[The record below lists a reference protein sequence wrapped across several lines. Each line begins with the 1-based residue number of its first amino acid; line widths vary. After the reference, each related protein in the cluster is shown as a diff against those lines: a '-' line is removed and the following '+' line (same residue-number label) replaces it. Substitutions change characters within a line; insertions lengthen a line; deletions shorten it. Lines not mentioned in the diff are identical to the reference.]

1 MSTTGI
7 NTIATD
13 TMNIDADIQALKASI
28 QDALLMGD
36 QIVGTNSNTQV
47 VRQAQLRNKELKETK
62 TALEVDIRQKE
73 AIVNRTNRD
82 FSDVKDSLPQTQSN
96 QILHVVEDY
105 TVAILVVAYLF
116 AILGFITSYV
126 IQAPE
131 FWSGLGQSLLASTIF
146 TMLSTLILYYVC

>member
-1 MSTTGI
+1 MSTGI
-7 NTIATD
+7 NTLATD
-13 TMNIDADIQALKASI
+13 TMNIDADIQGLKASI

-62 TALEVDIRQKE
+62 TALEVDIRKKE

-126 IQAPE
+126 IQAAE
-131 FWSGLGQSLLASTIF
+131 FWSGLGQALLASTIF

>member
-62 TALEVDIRQKE
+62 TALEVDIRQK
-73 AIVNRTNRD
+73 
-82 FSDVKDSLPQTQSN
+82 
-96 QILHVVEDY
+96 
-105 TVAILVVAYLF
+105 
-116 AILGFITSYV
+116 
-126 IQAPE
+126 
-131 FWSGLGQSLLASTIF
+131 
-146 TMLSTLILYYVC
+146 

>member
-1 MSTTGI
+1 MATGI
-7 NTIATD
+7 STLATD
-13 TMNIDADIQALKASI
+13 TMNIDADIQNLKSSI

-36 QIVGTNSNTQV
+36 QIVGQNSNIQV

-62 TALEVDIRQKE
+62 NDLEVDIRKKE
-73 AIVNRTNRD
+73 GIINRTNRD

-105 TVAILVVAYLF
+105 TVAILVVSYLF

-126 IQAPE
+126 IQAAE
-131 FWSGLGQSLLASTIF
+131 FWSGLGQALLASTIF
-146 TMLSTLILYYVC
+146 TMLSTLVLYYVC

>member
-1 MSTTGI
+1 MSTGI
-7 NTIATD
+7 NTLATD
-13 TMNIDADIQALKASI
+13 TMNIDADIQGLKASI

-82 FSDVKDSLPQTQSN
+82 FADVKDSLPQTQSN

-126 IQAPE
+126 IQAAE
-131 FWSGLGQSLLASTIF
+131 FWSGLGQALLTSTIF

>member
-1 MSTTGI
+1 
-7 NTIATD
+7 
-13 TMNIDADIQALKASI
+13 
-28 QDALLMGD
+28 MGD

-62 TALEVDIRQKE
+62 TALEVDIRKKE

-126 IQAPE
+126 IQAAE
-131 FWSGLGQSLLASTIF
+131 FWSGLGQALLASTIF

>member
-1 MSTTGI
+1 MPTVI

-13 TMNIDADIQALKASI
+13 TMNIDTDIQGLKASI

-62 TALEVDIRQKE
+62 IALEVDIRQKE

-82 FSDVKDSLPQTQSN
+82 FSDVKDSLPQTQSD

-105 TVAILVVAYLF
+105 TVAILVVSYLF

-126 IQAPE
+126 IQAAE
-131 FWSGLGQSLLASTIF
+131 FWSGLGQALLASTIF

>member
-1 MSTTGI
+1 MPTVI

-13 TMNIDADIQALKASI
+13 TMNIDTDIQGLKASI

-62 TALEVDIRQKE
+62 IALEVDIRKKE

-105 TVAILVVAYLF
+105 TVAILVVSYLF

-126 IQAPE
+126 IQAAE
-131 FWSGLGQSLLASTIF
+131 FWSGLGQALLASTIF

>member
-1 MSTTGI
+1 
-7 NTIATD
+7 
-13 TMNIDADIQALKASI
+13 MNIDADIQGLKASI

-36 QIVGTNSNTQV
+36 QIVGTNSNTHV

-62 TALEVDIRQKE
+62 TALEVDIRKKE

-126 IQAPE
+126 IQAAE
-131 FWSGLGQSLLASTIF
+131 FWSGLGQALLASTIF

>member
-1 MSTTGI
+1 MSTGI
-7 NTIATD
+7 NTLATD
-13 TMNIDADIQALKASI
+13 TMNIDTDIQSLKASI

-36 QIVGTNSNTQV
+36 QIVGQNSNTQV

-62 TALEVDIRQKE
+62 DALEVDIRKKE
-73 AIVNRTNRD
+73 GIINRTNRD

-105 TVAILVVAYLF
+105 TVAILVVSYLF

-126 IQAPE
+126 IQAAE
-131 FWSGLGQSLLASTIF
+131 FWSGLGQALLASTIF